1 MTQTETQ
8 TKGETKMKTTNQ
20 KLSDLHLFVSYS
32 QTEAIREGLKGEEK
46 EYFVG
51 IVDQVTETV
60 STMPKTYETDGQGQD
75 AIVYLH
81 YFLNGCDWFIT
92 EKDMEAEQMQAFG
105 YADLGQGGGEL
116 GYICI
121 AEIVNN
127 QIRAE
132 LDLHWTPKALK
143 LCKN

>member
-1 MTQTETQ
+1 MMQTETQ
-8 TKGETKMKTTNQ
+8 TKGETTMKTTNQ

-32 QTEAIREGLKGEEK
+32 QTEAIRVGLKGEEK
-46 EYFVG
+46 DYFVG

-60 STMPKTYETDGQGQD
+60 STMPKTYETDGQGQN
-75 AIVYLH
+75 AIAYLH

-121 AEIVNN
+121 AEIVNS
-127 QIRAE
+127 QIKAE

-143 LCKN
+143 DCKN